1 MPTKL
6 LDGRRVQKLVLNELN
21 VVVQRAV
28 KVTSRRP
35 GLGVVMVGHHAPSK
49 VYVRAKQ
56 MAAQRCGFNFQLHHL
71 PFDAST
77 KDVVAVIQQLNKD
90 PAIDGILTQL
100 PLPKQVTPSHVI
112 QSIAPDKDVDGIHPQ
127 NSTRLAFSP
136 DGVLCP
142 CTALG
147 IRILLDQ
154 YDIPVAGA
162 QAVVVGNSAIVG
174 KPTARL
180 LVHGGAT
187 VTVCDKFTTDL
198 KSITREADLIISG
211 VGKRGL
217 ITADHIKPGAT
228 LVDVGIIPTTLGVV
242 GDCDASAH
250 RVADAVS
257 PVPGGVGPMTIASLL
272 LNTFSAFVQHN
283 VNFLDP
289 VANAAPVFC
298 AMRPD
303 MVFKKLLLQDNGALP
318 STKFAAAQRVGGHDD
333 HRLHGREPL
342 AASERDAQAGPP
354 TTR

>member
-1 MPTKL
+1 M
-6 LDGRRVQKLVLNELN
+6 LNEIHQ
-21 VVVQRAV
+21 VVLRAMEF
-28 KVTSRRP
+28 TPRRP
-35 GLGVVMVGHHAPSK
+35 GLGVIMVGHHAPSK

-56 MAAQRCGFNFQLHHL
+56 RAAEQCNFHFQLHHL

-77 KDVVAVIQQLNKD
+77 KDVISVIEKLNKD
-90 PAIDGILTQL
+90 PNIDGILTQL
-100 PLPKQVTPSHVI
+100 PLPKQVTPSHII
-112 QSIAPDKDVDGIHPQ
+112 QAISPDKDVDGLHPI
-127 NSTRLAFSP
+127 NSTKLSFSP

-154 YDIPVAGA
+154 YAIPVDGA
-162 QAVVVGNSAIVG
+162 KAVVVGNSAIVG

-198 KSITREADLIISG
+198 RSITREADLIISG

-217 ITADHIKPGAT
+217 ITADHIKAGAT

-242 GDCDASAH
+242 GDCDASAQAM
-250 RVADAVS
+250 ADAVS

-283 VNFLDP
+283 TNFLDP
-289 VANAAPVFC
+289 VVSAAPAFC
-298 AMRPD
+298 AMKPD
-303 MVFKKLLLQDNGALP
+303 GAFKKLLPNDEVRTVHTATDT
-318 STKFAAAQRVGGHDD
+318 TK
-333 HRLHGREPL
+333 
-342 AASERDAQAGPP
+342 
-354 TTR
+354 